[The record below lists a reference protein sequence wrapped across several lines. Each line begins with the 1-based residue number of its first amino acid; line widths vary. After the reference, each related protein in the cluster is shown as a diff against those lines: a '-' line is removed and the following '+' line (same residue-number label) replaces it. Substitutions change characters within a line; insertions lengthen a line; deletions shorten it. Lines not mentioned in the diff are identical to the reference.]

1 MKRNEKC
8 QKPPKNKEYRNNQI
22 VSAFV
27 HQEETLDN
35 YLISKSKMLFRFFCF
50 SPNLIPTKKELS
62 MLSGS

>member
-1 MKRNEKC
+1 MKRNEKY
-8 QKPPKNKEYRNNQI
+8 QKTPKNKGYRNNQI

-27 HQEETLDN
+27 HQEEIFDN
-35 YLISKSKMLFRFFCF
+35 YLISKLKMLFRFFCF